1 MVKFRVSM
9 INDVRKGVQTEEFD
23 YQLLT
28 DLLKNYRR
36 PRARISKM
44 LRRGEV
50 IRVKKGI
57 YVFGEDY
64 ARRPYSREILANMI
78 YGPSCVSLEYALHF
92 HGLIPERPE
101 AVTSV
106 TTGRS
111 RKFSTPVG
119 LFTYHQIP
127 VRAFPV
133 GIQRIEA
140 GSAAFLIACPEKA
153 LADQLQADR
162 GTGMRTLGSLRSY
175 LFDSLRIDP
184 DSIAGL
190 NAEVLMLL
198 AKRYRSEKLRLLS
211 RLVAAASDKGN
222 RDE

>member
-1 MVKFRVSM
+1 MLELRLSM
-9 INDVRKGVQTEEFD
+9 INDVRRRVQTEEFD

-28 DLLKNYRR
+28 DLLKDYRR

-111 RKFSTPVG
+111 RRFPTPVG

-133 GIQRIEA
+133 GIQRVEA
-140 GSAAFLIACPEKA
+140 GSAAFLLACPEKA
-153 LADQLQADR
+153 LADKLQADR
-162 GTGMRTLGSLRSY
+162 GTGVRTLGSLRSY

-184 DSIAGL
+184 GSMAGL

-198 AKRYRSEKLRLLS
+198 AKRSRSEKLRLLS
-211 RLVAAASDKGN
+211 RLVAVDSERGK